1 MGSET
6 TLAKDGIWGNSW
18 AMKLSSLM
26 PQWSRNLTQPLGVN
40 RMLNLQNGIKKLE
53 ETPGDYAIL
62 REIQAKLSGLGEP
75 PQFGNRV
82 TLKDIQNA
90 IRMAELG
97 ETYFMFALFRDMT
110 QNDAHLQAEIGKRV
124 MSFMGQAEN
133 VEPYDRKNTADQI
146 AAEVIEDMR
155 ENCENWDEGSVHL
168 ALGHIWPVSG
178 SEKIF
183 LPAADFADASDFRH
197 PVTWGLHKLH
207 PIPWPLYT
215 YKVAY
220 WNVGQIGGS
229 PQDMLTMQGA
239 QIGTGALPI
248 NNPPGNTTYTGIT
261 GQENDVLLWNPQD
274 WNPDLRFYGTMPNG
288 MIDWTLATGYKPNK
302 LHHVIHSAQ
311 VATSGMRD
319 NFGATMRALIPLWF
333 YKRNLLDWY
342 MQSMERYG
350 APFVVANAN
359 MSNKNVSDVLTK
371 AFNQASVLRAL
382 LLPAGVKVQLEQA
395 QTSGMSDGF
404 AKAIEVL
411 NMEETKA
418 VLGITMATSNKG
430 NGLSGGSGQADL
442 QGDVKEEW
450 SMFDR
455 RKYCTM
461 QRKQICNQYLRM
473 NGYPGRVRMVRG
485 GVSAQQQAL
494 VAKTYLQL
502 YQSGWRVTE
511 ESAQKMSNIF
521 AMDLERF
528 DPIAEQAKA
537 RPLNGDKI
545 PGDKAK

>member
-1 MGSET
+1 MNLATLPPRRNQVSPQPMGV
-6 TLAKDGIWGNSW
+6 D
-18 AMKLSSLM
+18 
-26 PQWSRNLTQPLGVN
+26 
-40 RMLNLQNGIKKLE
+40 RMLNFQNGLKKLE
-53 ETPGDYAIL
+53 EMPNEYSIL

-75 PQFGNRV
+75 PQFGNRA

-97 ETYFMFALFRDMT
+97 ETYYMYAFFRDMT

-124 MSFMGQAEN
+124 MSFMGQVEN
-133 VEPYDRKNTADQI
+133 IEPMDPKSADDKI
-146 AAEVIEDMR
+146 AVEVIEDMR

-178 SEKIF
+178 AEKIF
-183 LPAADFADASDFRH
+183 MPAAEFADASDFRH
-197 PVTWGLHKLH
+197 PVVWGLHKIH

-229 PQDMLTMQGA
+229 PQELMTQQGA
-239 QIGTGALPI
+239 QLGTGSVPI
-248 NNPPGNTTYTGIT
+248 NNPAGIVAYQPT
-261 GQENDVLLWNPQD
+261 GQGVNDVFVWNPQD
-274 WNPDLRFYGTMPNG
+274 WHPDLRFYGTLPNG
-288 MIDWTLATGYKPNK
+288 IIDWTLSTGYKPNK
-302 LHHVIHSAQ
+302 LHHVLHSAQ

-350 APFVVANAN
+350 APFVVANAQ
-359 MSNKNVSDVLTK
+359 MQNKSVSDVLTK

-382 LLPAGVKVQLEQA
+382 LVPTGVKVQLEQA

-461 QRKQICNQYLRM
+461 QRKQIFNQYLRM
-473 NGYPGRVRMVRG
+473 NGYKGRVRAVRG
-485 GVSAQQQAL
+485 GISAQQQAL

-511 ESAQKMSNIF
+511 DDAQKMSNIF
-521 AMDLERF
+521 GMKLERF

-537 RPLNGDKI
+537 QPLNGDAI
-545 PGDKAK
+545 PKDKSK

>member
-1 MGSET
+1 MNLAVLPPRRSE
-6 TLAKDGIWGNSW
+6 I
-18 AMKLSSLM
+18 SS
-26 PQWSRNLTQPLGVN
+26 QPLGVD
-40 RMLNLQNGIKKLE
+40 RMLKLQEGLDVLKKM
-53 ETPGDYAIL
+53 PDDYAIL
-62 REIQAKLSGLGEP
+62 REIQARLSGLGEP
-75 PQFGNRV
+75 PNFGTRV
-82 TLKDIQNA
+82 VLKDIQNA

-124 MSFMGQAEN
+124 MSFMGQTEN
-133 VEPYDRKNTADQI
+133 IEPFDRKSKEDQTAV
-146 AAEVIEDMR
+146 EVIEDMR

-168 ALGHIWPVSG
+168 ALGHIWPISG
-178 SEKIF
+178 AEKIF
-183 LPAADFADASDFRH
+183 MRAEEFADSADFRH
-197 PVTWGLHKLH
+197 PVIWGLHKLH

-215 YKVAY
+215 YKIAY

-229 PQDMLTMQGA
+229 PQDLMTMQGA
-239 QIGTGALPI
+239 QLGTGSLPI
-248 NNPPGNTTYTGIT
+248 NNPPGNTTYTGVKPA
-261 GQENDVLLWNPQD
+261 ENEVLIWNPQD
-274 WNPDLRFYGTMPNG
+274 WHPDLRFYGTMPNG
-288 MIDWTLATGYKPNK
+288 MIDWTLSTGIKPDK
-302 LHHVIHSAQ
+302 LHHVLHSAQ

-350 APFVVANAN
+350 APFVVANAR
-359 MSNKNVSDVLTK
+359 MSDKNVKDTLEKS
-371 AFNQASVLRAL
+371 FNQASVLRAL
-382 LLPAGVKVQLEQA
+382 LVPPGVKVQLEQA

-418 VLGITMATSNKG
+418 VIGITMATSNKG

-450 SMFDR
+450 SIFDR
-455 RKYCTM
+455 RKFCNM
-461 QRKQICNQYLRM
+461 QRKQIFNQYLRM
-473 NGYPGRVRMVRG
+473 NGYPGRVRSVRG
-485 GVSAQQQAL
+485 GISAQQQAL

-502 YQSGWRVTE
+502 FQAGWRPTE
-511 ESAQKMSNIF
+511 DEAPKLSNTF
-521 AMDLERF
+521 GVKLERF
-528 DPIAEQAKA
+528 DPAAEAAKA
-537 RPLNGDKI
+537 RPLDGDKV